1 MITRRQLLAATLG
14 SLCAATISAHGQA
27 PRLRRVV
34 WLAAADKD
42 AAEGYLEA
50 LRAGLGE
57 RGYRE
62 GQNYIL
68 ETYWANFS
76 RSAADMLATN
86 IVASK
91 PAVIVGQGYA
101 VIALHNATKTVP
113 LVVGSSGNVVK
124 AGLAAS
130 LGRPGGNVTGIQ
142 FQRPELVAKRI
153 ELLKELKPDLSRV
166 AVISQP
172 EHAGESEERVA
183 ALIAVERL
191 GLYTEY
197 FAVHHPSAL
206 QPALEAARAKG
217 AQALVFFPDGI
228 SFPKRKIIA
237 AFGLKYRLLTASGW
251 DQYADAGLLMTYGPN
266 IIQSYKR
273 LAYFV
278 DRILKGV
285 KPADLPIELPA
296 IDEMIINLKT
306 AKAIDLAIPQS
317 ILLRAGRVIE

>member
-1 MITRRQLLAATLG
+1 MP
-14 SLCAATISAHGQA
+14 AHGQA
-27 PRLRRVV
+27 PSLRRVV
-34 WLAAADKD
+34 WLAAADRD
-42 AAEGYLEA
+42 AAGGYLEA

-62 GQNYIL
+62 GQNYVL

-76 RSAADMLATN
+76 RSAADKLATE
-86 IVASK
+86 IAASK

-101 VIALHNATKTVP
+101 VIALHHATKTVP
-113 LVVGSSGNVVK
+113 LVVGSSGNVIK

-172 EHAGESEERVA
+172 EHAGESEERAA
-183 ALIAVERL
+183 ALMAMERL
-191 GLYTEY
+191 GLRTEY
-197 FAVHHPSAL
+197 FPVHHPSAL
-206 QPALEAARAKG
+206 ESALEAARAAG

-228 SFPKRKIIA
+228 SFPNRKGIA

-251 DQYADAGLLMTYGPN
+251 DRFADAGLLMTYGPN
-266 IIQSYKR
+266 ISQSYKR

-278 DRILKGV
+278 DRILKGA

-306 AKAIDLAIPQS
+306 AKAIDLTIPQS
-317 ILLRAGRVIE
+317 ILLRASRVIE